1 MRLFFYL
8 IGSLFLLA
16 CSKGDSSSSD
26 YSISSNSGSSDVTAS
41 STTTQSSGTSS
52 TSSSSS
58 TSTSSGSSTST
69 SSGSSTS
76 TSSGSSTST
85 SSSSST
91 NLTELP
97 SGTFVFNVTA
107 QNSSDYIISVA
118 DSNST
123 QSGND
128 PILRVKEGDD
138 LSFNVSASGHPF
150 YLKTKEGTGT
160 ADQIDGVGNNGAEE
174 GTVTWSV
181 PIGSAGTYYYQCSL
195 HGDMVGQIIVEP

>member
-26 YSISSNSGSSDVTAS
+26 YSISSNSGSSAVTAS
-41 STTTQSSGTSS
+41 NPSTQSSGTSS
-52 TSSSSS
+52 TSS
-58 TSTSSGSSTST
+58 G
-69 SSGSSTS
+69 
-76 TSSGSSTST
+76 
-85 SSSSST
+85 SST

>member
-1 MRLFFYL
+1 MRLFFYI

-52 TSSSSS
+52 TSSGSS

-76 TSSGSSTST
+76 TSSG
-85 SSSSST
+85 SST

>member
-1 MRLFFYL
+1 MRIFICL
-8 IGSLFLLA
+8 IGFLFLSA
-16 CSKGDSSSSD
+16 CSKGDSSSSS
-26 YSISSNSGSSDVTAS
+26 YSNSTNPGPSVTT
-41 STTTQSSGTSS
+41 STSPTSQSTG

-58 TSTSSGSSTST
+58 SSSSSST
-69 SSGSSTS
+69 
-76 TSSGSSTST
+76 
-85 SSSSST
+85 SST

-150 YLKTKEGTGT
+150 YLKTKEGIGT

-181 PIGSAGTYYYQCSL
+181 PLGSAGTYYYQCSL

>member
-26 YSISSNSGSSDVTAS
+26 YSISSNSGSSDVTTS
-41 STTTQSSGTSS
+41 NPTTQSSGTSS
-52 TSSSSS
+52 TSSGSS

>member
-1 MRLFFYL
+1 MKLFFYL

-26 YSISSNSGSSDVTAS
+26 YSISSNSGSSAVTTS
-41 STTTQSSGTSS
+41 NPTTQSSGTS
-52 TSSSSS
+52 
-58 TSTSSGSSTST
+58 STSSGSSTST

-181 PIGSAGTYYYQCSL
+181 PIGSAGIYYYQC
-195 HGDMVGQIIVEP
+195 

>member
-1 MRLFFYL
+1 MRIFIYL
-8 IGSLFLLA
+8 IGFCFILS
-16 CSKGDSSSSD
+16 CSKGDSSSSN
-26 YSISSNSGSSDVTAS
+26 YSISSNSGSSTIPSTPS
-41 STTTQSSGTSS
+41 SSQSTGSS
-52 TSSSSS
+52 SSSSSSSS
-58 TSTSSGSSTST
+58 T
-69 SSGSSTS
+69 
-76 TSSGSSTST
+76 
-85 SSSSST
+85 SST

-107 QNSSDYIISVA
+107 QNSSDYIVAVA

-150 YLKTKEGTGT
+150 YLKTSQGVGTG
-160 ADQIDGVGNNGAEE
+160 DQIDGVGNNGADE

-181 PIGSAGTYYYQCSL
+181 PLGSAGTYYYQCSL

>member
-1 MRLFFYL
+1 MKLFFYL

-26 YSISSNSGSSDVTAS
+26 YSISSNSGSSAVTAS

>member
-26 YSISSNSGSSDVTAS
+26 YSISSNSGSSAVTAS
-41 STTTQSSGTSS
+41 STTTQSSGTS
-52 TSSSSS
+52 
-58 TSTSSGSSTST
+58 STSSGSSTST

>member
-1 MRLFFYL
+1 MRIFVYL
-8 IGSLFLLA
+8 IGVFLLLS

-26 YSISSNSGSSDVTAS
+26 YSISSNSGS
-41 STTTQSSGTSS
+41 TTIPSS
-52 TSSSSS
+52 TSSGQSTGSSS
-58 TSTSSGSSTST
+58 SSS
-69 SSGSSTS
+69 
-76 TSSGSSTST
+76 

-97 SGTFVFNVTA
+97 SGTFVFNVSA
-107 QNSSDYIISVA
+107 QNSSDYIVAVA

-128 PILRVKEGDD
+128 PILRVKEGDE
-138 LSFNVSASGHPF
+138 LSFNVNASGHPF
-150 YLKTKEGTGT
+150 YLKIKEGTGT
-160 ADQIDGVGNNGAEE
+160 GDQIDGVGNNGTEE

-195 HGDMVGQIIVEP
+195 HGDMVGQIIVEE

>member
-1 MRLFFYL
+1 MRVFIYL
-8 IGSLFLLA
+8 IGFSLILS

-26 YSISSNSGSSDVTAS
+26 YSISSNSGSSTFP
-41 STTTQSSGTSS
+41 STTSSSQSTG
-52 TSSSSS
+52 SSSSS
-58 TSTSSGSSTST
+58 S
-69 SSGSSTS
+69 
-76 TSSGSSTST
+76 

-107 QNSSDYIISVA
+107 QNSSDYIVAVA

-150 YLKTKEGTGT
+150 YLKTSQGLGTGN
-160 ADQIDGVGNNGAEE
+160 QIDGIGNNGAEE

-181 PIGSAGTYYYQCSL
+181 PTGSAGTYYYQCSL
-195 HGDMVGQIIVEP
+195 HGDMVGQIIVEE

>member
-26 YSISSNSGSSDVTAS
+26 YSISSNSGSSAVTTS
-41 STTTQSSGTSS
+41 NPTTQSSGTS
-52 TSSSSS
+52 
-58 TSTSSGSSTST
+58 STSSGSSTST

-195 HGDMVGQIIVEP
+195 HGDMVCLLYTSPSPRDRG

>member
-26 YSISSNSGSSDVTAS
+26 YSISSNSGSSAVTAS

-52 TSSSSS
+52 TSSGSS

>member
-52 TSSSSS
+52 TSSS
-58 TSTSSGSSTST
+58 SSTST

-195 HGDMVGQIIVEP
+195 HGDMVGQIIAEP

>member
-26 YSISSNSGSSDVTAS
+26 YSISSNSGSSAVTTS
-41 STTTQSSGTSS
+41 NPTTQSSGTS
-52 TSSSSS
+52 
-58 TSTSSGSSTST
+58 ST

-195 HGDMVGQIIVEP
+195 HGDLVGQIIVEPLY